1 MYYINWDHAW
11 KGRLTQSLQSPL
23 PIEEYVTRLNQD
35 LSDNILPFISMGYK
49 EELKQQINY
58 ITPLLHTFKYMVI
71 LGIGGSALGAK
82 ALQKAFSPEQDRP
95 NHNGNW
101 LWIMDN
107 IDSESMNALL
117 TSLNPKETLVVT
129 ISKSGETVE
138 TMAQYFLIKTW
149 LQTTLMDSW
158 QKHCLFITD
167 PDSGF
172 LRQEAQKENIQTLP
186 VPKNLGGRYSVL
198 SAVGLIPAAF
208 LGIEWEELL
217 NGANQIMIPLRHV
230 TVQSLQ
236 KHPAWTIAK
245 WCYTLL
251 KNGYTQL
258 IFFNYI
264 ATWSMFGQ
272 WFIQLWAESL
282 GKSGQ
287 GSMPLSA
294 IGVTD
299 QHSTQQMFLDGPKD
313 KGCILL
319 STKHYIPGPVFPP
332 NIPEN
337 WSWLKNRQ
345 LNELIEAEKIGTA
358 AALVTHDVPLLQLQF
373 DDTNCYAAGELMGLL
388 MTTTIFTGWLLHI
401 NPLDQPAVELGKRLA
416 RVKLGDNHYPKE
428 SAILQSFLNTTSLGD
443 PT

>member
-1 MYYINWDHAW
+1 MYQLNWAHAW
-11 KGRLTQSLQSPL
+11 KGRLTHSSPSPL
-23 PIEEYVTRLNQD
+23 PIEDYVKRLHKD
-35 LSDNILPFISMGYK
+35 LSDNILPFITMDYQDK
-49 EELKQQINY
+49 LKQQIYN
-58 ITPLLHTFKYMVI
+58 IIPFLHKYKYLVI

-82 ALQKAFSPEQDRP
+82 ALQKAFFPEQDRP
-95 NHNGNW
+95 NHNGRW

-117 TSLNPKETLVVT
+117 TSLNPHETLVVT
-129 ISKSGETVE
+129 ISKSGETIE

-149 LQTTLMDSW
+149 LQATTQNNW

-167 PDSGF
+167 PETGF

-217 NGANQIMIPLRHV
+217 NGANQILNPLRHV
-230 TVQSLQ
+230 TTKSLQ
-236 KHPAWTIAK
+236 KHPSWTTAE
-245 WCYTLL
+245 WCYTLI

-264 ATWSMFGQ
+264 STWSMFGQ
-272 WFIQLWAESL
+272 WFTQLWAESL

-319 STKHYIPGPVFPP
+319 STKNYTTGPVFPSNLP
-332 NIPEN
+332 DN
-337 WSWLKNRQ
+337 WSWLKHKQ

-358 AALVTHDVPLLQLQF
+358 AALTANNVPLLQLQF
-373 DDTNCYAAGELMGLL
+373 DEANCYAAGEFIGLF
-388 MTTTIFTGWLLHI
+388 MATTVLTGWLLHI

-416 RVKLGDNHYPKE
+416 RVKLGDNSYPKE
-428 SAILQSFLNTTSLGD
+428 SAILNSFLNSNTMED